1 MTNDNKS
8 LAQSF
13 APCKHLSITQYIV
26 VIFDYHDY
34 ILQYHLFRRANFA
47 CLSDK

>member
-1 MTNDNKS
+1 MDNNS

-26 VIFDYHDY
+26 VILDYHDY
-34 ILQYHLFRRANFA
+34 ILQYRLFRRANFA

>member
-1 MTNDNKS
+1 MDNNS

-13 APCKHLSITQYIV
+13 APCKLLSITQYIV
-26 VIFDYHDY
+26 VIFNYRDY
-34 ILQYHLFRRANFA
+34 ILQYRLFRRANFA